1 MKDSPDAKEKT
12 SRRSFAKTVAS
23 ALVAVPVGSSLGS
36 HAQPPA
42 TVKPGPK
49 PMVTLLYSSGNPPV
63 IIDGGSLGVS
73 SPATL
78 ERNSDNESMPKEYN
92 YKFTERNKTG
102 GLSLGRIVDLL
113 VTDDYGNL
121 LWEQHLNDGETL
133 KVYVW
138 IQKVKDDG
146 EKGDEDD
153 DTDTADYDPI
163 HDPNIP
169 ELIIQGGE
177 LEIRSDKKLPK
188 VGKLLKRTVRNP
200 KRYERHD
207 WDNRS
212 FRLAQVQVWLTSGGT
227 TTSKYI
233 SPAGAAD
240 KGFRITLIFP

>member
-1 MKDSPDAKEKT
+1 MKDPTDPKEKT

-23 ALVAVPVGSSLGS
+23 ALVAVPVGSSLRS
-36 HAQPPA
+36 HTEPPVR
-42 TVKPGPK
+42 VKPTSQPT
-49 PMVTLLYSSGNPPV
+49 VTPLYSSGNPPV

-78 ERNSDNESMPKEYN
+78 ERKSDNESTPKEYN

-102 GLSLGRIVDLL
+102 GLSLGRIVDVLI
-113 VTDDYGNL
+113 TDDYGNSL
-121 LWEQHLNDGETL
+121 LAQHLNDTDTL

-138 IQKVKDDG
+138 IQKVKDNG
-146 EKGDEDD
+146 QSGDEDD
-153 DTDTADYDPI
+153 DTDTVAYDPI
-163 HDPNIP
+163 HDANIP

-212 FRLAQVQVWLTSGGT
+212 FRLAQVKAFVNNVEVPG
-227 TTSKYI
+227 
-233 SPAGAAD
+233 SPFVNAD